1 MDIIFYDAKN
11 IKEDYIYAK
20 HNCVIKPNVND
31 CVSIKN
37 KFYKVISCSID
48 YESNTIHV
56 FVEKLREKKKF
67 WR

>member
-37 KFYKVISCSID
+37 EFYKVIKSYC
-48 YESNTIHV
+48 
-56 FVEKLREKKKF
+56 
-67 WR
+67 